1 MYSYNII
8 KNDTPNGEDKWGY
21 GGDGFKPPWTHE
33 QILRNYKNDSNRQIK
48 IILLNNRRPLF
59 RRAYRGG
66 NVKIILILIEDDK
79 QNSRKHE
86 HIRQMIYME
95 QRTVLNR
102 SEHTPQIIRIICG
115 IKRIFCKFWKLVK
128 KLRRNSLTFQFWYGI
143 IWILI

>member
-1 MYSYNII
+1 MGGTVLNRSEH
-8 KNDTPNGEDKWGY
+8 TP
-21 GGDGFKPPWTHE
+21 

-66 NVKIILILIEDDK
+66 NVKIILILIEDNK
-79 QNSRKHE
+79 QNSRKHK

-102 SEHTPQIIRIICG
+102 SEHTPQIIRIICS
-115 IKRIFCKFWKLVK
+115 IKRIFCKF
-128 KLRRNSLTFQFWYGI
+128 
-143 IWILI
+143 

>member
-1 MYSYNII
+1 MRL
-8 KNDTPNGEDKWGY
+8 W
-21 GGDGFKPPWTHE
+21 GDGFKPFRTHE

-115 IKRIFCKFWKLVK
+115 IKRIFCKF
-128 KLRRNSLTFQFWYGI
+128 
-143 IWILI
+143 